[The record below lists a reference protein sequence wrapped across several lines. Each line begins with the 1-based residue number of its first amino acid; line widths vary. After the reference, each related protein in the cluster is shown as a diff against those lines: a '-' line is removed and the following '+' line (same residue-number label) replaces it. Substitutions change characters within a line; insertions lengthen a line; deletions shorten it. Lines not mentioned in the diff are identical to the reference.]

1 MTRARIATPWPE
13 QPVDYVRRPMD
24 SLSMAR
30 ATRDRQMLEAVQR
43 QIRLQDMRDNLPR
56 YVAPEQLRARVW
68 IAIFISFGIVAAVLI
83 SLVAHMEAVTHPVEA
98 VRG

>member
-1 MTRARIATPWPE
+1 MTRARIATPWPD
-13 QPVDYVRRPMD
+13 QPLDYVRRPMD

-30 ATRDRQMLEAVQR
+30 AMRDQQMLEAVQR

-83 SLVAHMEAVTHPVEA
+83 SLVAHMETASHVAGGVN
-98 VRG
+98 G